1 MRDARVP
8 GASSAFNSSGS
19 KRTYSSLV
27 NSDPF
32 TVSSQGTISDHDSG
46 LPYCYTT
53 KEREPGDQARPVGRA
68 TRPGQ
73 GLAGD
78 ANLRH
83 VRICL
88 TATVLT
94 LRLQPDPGRWLLR
107 VGSAQKPAK
116 VKRTKAFDSL
126 DVA

>member
-53 KEREPGDQARPVGRA
+53 KVREPGDQARPVGRA

-73 GLAGD
+73 GLAGG

-83 VRICL
+83 VRVC
-88 TATVLT
+88 
-94 LRLQPDPGRWLLR
+94 PDRDGAHPEVTTRSRARAPKGGL
-107 VGSAQKPAK
+107 SAEA
-116 VKRTKAFDSL
+116 RER
-126 DVA
+126 